1 MTRTFW
7 ITLFIAFANSLS
19 FTILIPILYL
29 YGKQFE
35 LSDFQTSLLF
45 ATYAAAQFISTPVI
59 GKLSDR
65 FGRKPLLIISL
76 AGTVV
81 ANFLAGI
88 VSKDTLL
95 FFARSLDASG
105 LQSEWLSFVS
115 PVALLFFARFLDGI
129 TGGNVSVAQAIVSDV
144 TPPEDR
150 AKAFGLFGAVT
161 FGLGFI
167 VGPILSLISQQYS
180 LGAGFLVSSAIA
192 SIALT
197 LVLIAL
203 PETLQAKAAKAEKW
217 WDIGLGNLITGLAI
231 PRVGILLVINF
242 LIGTTF
248 TIFTFAFQPYFI
260 HVLGQDSQSLTLLF
274 AGFGLISVVMQAKGI
289 GLLTQRLSLVKI
301 LFIGLF
307 MRSLTFLLMP
317 DFPNM
322 VYFVCVTLVFSMFN
336 ALVQPMIT
344 TLISLNSKPEVQGM
358 AMGLNASYLNV
369 SNAFGPIIAGLI
381 VNQYYPETYRYP
393 FYLAGVLTFSVLVFA
408 FSKRRQYVPVA
419 QAGSNP

>member
-29 YGKQFE
+29 YGKEFG

-45 ATYAAAQFISTPVI
+45 ATYAAAQFISTPII

-81 ANFLAGI
+81 ANFLAG
-88 VSKDTLL
+88 T
-95 FFARSLDASG
+95 ASG
-105 LQSEWLSFVS
+105 
-115 PVALLFFARFLDGI
+115 AAMLFFARFLDGI

-144 TPPEDR
+144 TPAEGR

-167 VGPILSLISQQYS
+167 VGPIISLGAQRFS
-180 LGAGFLVSSAIA
+180 LGAGFLSSSAIA
-192 SIALT
+192 LIALT
-197 LVLIAL
+197 LVIVAL
-203 PETLQAKAAKAEKW
+203 PETIQTKAAKAEKW

-231 PRVGILLVINF
+231 PRVGILLIINF

-260 HVLGQDSQSLTLLF
+260 HILEQDNQSLTILF
-274 AGFGLISVVMQAKGI
+274 AAFGLVSVVMQSKGI
-289 GLLTQRLSLVKI
+289 GLLTQRMSLVKI
-301 LFIGLF
+301 LFIGLL
-307 MRSLTFLLMP
+307 MRSITFLLMP
-317 DFPNM
+317 DFPNI
-322 VYFVCVTLVFSMFN
+322 VYFVCVTLVFSGFN

-344 TLISLNSKPEVQGM
+344 TLISLNSKPEVQGT

-381 VNQYYPETYRYP
+381 VQQAHPETYRYP

-408 FSKRRQYVPVA
+408 FSKRRQYAPAVQPGA
-419 QAGSNP
+419 NA

>member
-29 YGKQFE
+29 YGKEFG
-35 LSDFQTSLLF
+35 LTDFQTSLLF
-45 ATYAAAQFISTPVI
+45 ATYAGAQFISTPII

-76 AGTVV
+76 AGTVI
-81 ANFLAGI
+81 ANFLAG
-88 VSKDTLL
+88 T
-95 FFARSLDASG
+95 ASG
-105 LQSEWLSFVS
+105 
-115 PVALLFFARFLDGI
+115 AAMLFFARFLDGI

-144 TPPEDR
+144 TPAEAR

-167 VGPILSLISQQYS
+167 VGPILSWIAQRFFS
-180 LGAGFLVSSAIA
+180 LGAGFLASSAIA

-203 PETLQAKAAKAEKW
+203 PETLQTKAAKAEKW

-260 HVLGQDSQSLTLLF
+260 HVLGQDSESLTILF
-274 AGFGLISVVMQAKGI
+274 AGFGLVSVVMQAKGI

-317 DFPNM
+317 DFPNI

-381 VNQYYPETYRYP
+381 VNQYHPETYRYP

-408 FSKRRQYVPVA
+408 FSKRKQYAPVA

>member
-29 YGKQFE
+29 YGKEFE

-76 AGTVV
+76 AGTVI
-81 ANFLAGI
+81 ANFLAG
-88 VSKDTLL
+88 T
-95 FFARSLDASG
+95 ASG
-105 LQSEWLSFVS
+105 
-115 PVALLFFARFLDGI
+115 AAMLFFARFLDGI

-144 TPPEDR
+144 TPSEGR

-167 VGPILSLISQQYS
+167 VGPILSLISQQFS
-180 LGAGFLVSSAIA
+180 LGAGFLSSSAIA
-192 SIALT
+192 LIALII
-197 LVLIAL
+197 VLGAL
-203 PETLQAKAAKAEKW
+203 PETLQTKATKAEKW
-217 WDIGLGNLITGLAI
+217 WDIGLGNLITGLSI

-260 HVLGQDSQSLTLLF
+260 HVLNQDKEALTLLF
-274 AGFGLISVVMQAKGI
+274 AAFGLVSVVMQAKGI

-317 DFPNM
+317 DFPNI

-381 VNQYYPETYRYP
+381 VTQSNPVTYRYP
-393 FYLAGVLTFSVLVFA
+393 FYLAGVLTFSVLIFA
-408 FSKRRQYVPVA
+408 FSTRQQYTPVPQSGA
-419 QAGSNP
+419 KA

>member
-45 ATYAAAQFISTPVI
+45 AIYAAAQFISTPII

-81 ANFLAGI
+81 ANFLAG
-88 VSKDTLL
+88 T
-95 FFARSLDASG
+95 ASG
-105 LQSEWLSFVS
+105 
-115 PVALLFFARFLDGI
+115 AAMLFFARFLDGI

-144 TPPEDR
+144 TPAEGR

-167 VGPILSLISQQYS
+167 VGPIISLGAQQFS
-180 LGAGFLVSSAIA
+180 LGAGFLASSAIA
-192 SIALT
+192 LIALT
-197 LVLIAL
+197 LILVAL
-203 PETLQAKAAKAEKW
+203 PETLQTKAAKAEKW

-231 PRVGILLVINF
+231 PRVGILLIINF

-260 HVLGQDSQSLTLLF
+260 HVLGQDNQSLTILF
-274 AGFGLISVVMQAKGI
+274 AAFGLVSVVMQAKGI
-289 GLLTQRLSLVKI
+289 GLLTQRMSLVRI
-301 LFIGLF
+301 LFIGLL
-307 MRSLTFLLMP
+307 MRSITFLLMP
-317 DFPNM
+317 DFPNI
-322 VYFVCVTLVFSMFN
+322 VYFVCITLIFSGFN

-344 TLISLNSKPEVQGM
+344 TLISLNSKPEVQGT

-369 SNAFGPIIAGLI
+369 SNAFGPIIAGSI
-381 VNQYYPETYRYP
+381 VQQAHPETYRYP
-393 FYLAGVLTFSVLVFA
+393 FYLAGVLTFSVLAFA
-408 FSKRRQYVPVA
+408 FSKRRQYAPAVQPGVKA
-419 QAGSNP
+419 

>member
-29 YGKQFE
+29 YGKQFG

-45 ATYAAAQFISTPVI
+45 AAYSAAQFISTPVI

-76 AGTVV
+76 AGTVI
-81 ANFLAGI
+81 ANFLAG
-88 VSKDTLL
+88 T
-95 FFARSLDASG
+95 ASG
-105 LQSEWLSFVS
+105 A
-115 PVALLFFARFLDGI
+115 ALLFFARFLDGI
-129 TGGNVSVAQAIVSDV
+129 TGGNVSVAQAIVSDI
-144 TPPEDR
+144 TPSELR

-167 VGPILSLISQQYS
+167 VGPILSLIAQQYS
-180 LGAGFLVSSAIA
+180 LGAGFLSSSAIA
-192 SIALT
+192 LVALI
-197 LVLIAL
+197 LVVAAL
-203 PETLQAKAAKAEKW
+203 PETLQTKAAKAEKW

-231 PRVGILLVINF
+231 PRVGILLIINF

-260 HVLGQDSQSLTLLF
+260 HVLGQNQNALTLLF
-274 AGFGLISVVMQAKGI
+274 TGFGLVSVVMQAKGI

-301 LFIGLF
+301 LFIGLLV
-307 MRSLTFLLMP
+307 RSLTFLLMP
-317 DFPNM
+317 DFPNIA
-322 VYFVCVTLVFSMFN
+322 YFVCVTIVFAMFN

-344 TLISLNSKPEVQGM
+344 TLISLNSKPDVQGT

-381 VNQYYPETYRYP
+381 VNQENPITYRYP
-393 FYLAGVLTFSVLVFA
+393 FYLAGILTFSVLVFA
-408 FSKRRQYVPVA
+408 FAKRQQYTHPPRI
-419 QAGSNP
+419 SHNPYFLAFSGRFRGGTARPS